1 MEFLSKKHFKYY
13 INNNQPNFVCTLEK
27 QQCSCIKSDGNR
39 CRRKVVIGLE
49 FCFQH
54 LELKRH
60 LKIKKSTIP
69 NSGLGVFA
77 LDSRLPSDDTK
88 TILFRGER
96 NKKRGTGDFITNY
109 NGETIS
115 NTEMEDRYHD
125 NTAPYACRINP
136 RAVVDAAC
144 SRGLGSMINS
154 TTSYSAANC
163 EFVQRRVGHQPVGV
177 YVRARKNIRNGEELK
192 VWYGKD
198 YLFHEDGVR
207 FSTR

>member
-1 MEFLSKKHFKYY
+1 MELSKKQFKYF
-13 INNNQPNFVCTLEK
+13 IDNEPNFVCTLEK
-27 QQCSCIKSDGNR
+27 QRCSCMKPDGNR

-49 FCFQH
+49 FCSQH
-54 LELKRH
+54 LALKRQ

-69 NSGLGVFA
+69 NSGMGVFA
-77 LDSRLPSDDTK
+77 IDSRLPSDDTK
-88 TILFRGER
+88 TILFHGER

-125 NTAPYACRINP
+125 FTAPYACRINP
-136 RAVVDAAC
+136 RESVDAAC

-163 EFVQRRVGHQPVGV
+163 EFVQKWHISPSVCTSEPRRIFEMEKSLKYGM
-177 YVRARKNIRNGEELK
+177 VRIICFTKMA
-192 VWYGKD
+192 
-198 YLFHEDGVR
+198 
-207 FSTR
+207 